1 VTGPTTGEHT
11 LYIQA
16 TDADG
21 EETDVVE
28 FLFTVK

>member
-1 VTGPTTGEHT
+1 VTSLTPGEHT

-21 EETDVVE
+21 QETEVVE
-28 FLFTVK
+28 FPFVVN